1 MSVWCVLH
9 SMYIFLYPLVCVS
22 CIVWYMQAVWVL
34 FILGGVYIG
43 EREEE
48 KRERASESEHLNNDA
63 VMMTMVTGGK
73 D

>member
-1 MSVWCVLH
+1 
-9 SMYIFLYPLVCVS
+9 
-22 CIVWYMQAVWVL
+22 MQAVWVL